1 MKAKLSQNPIVI
13 CCDRLEQQVKLTT
26 QLAQEYDEI
35 STCQLSQFEVMIERE
50 PDACVVIGWQSIC
63 AELCLMIDVCRKR
76 NTPLLIVLEKINVN
90 DINRLPK
97 QVDYVVIASDWQSTL
112 SPWLQQAQN
121 LRSSVVKLE
130 QKIDGLETRLE
141 DRKLIEKAKGMLMK
155 LHQVDEQQA
164 YQAMRK
170 SAMQSSQPLGQ
181 VARNLLQ
188 TLEALK

>member
-50 PDACVVIGWQSIC
+50 PDASVVIGWQSIC

-90 DINRLPK
+90 DINRLPQ

>member
-26 QLAQEYDEI
+26 QLAQEYDDI
-35 STCQLSQFEVMIERE
+35 LTCQLSQFEVMIERE
-50 PDACVVIGWQSIC
+50 PDASVVIGWQSIC

-76 NTPLLIVLEKINVN
+76 NIPLLLVLEKINVN
-90 DINRLPK
+90 DINRLPQ

-170 SAMQSSQPLGQ
+170 SAMQSSQPLGE

>member
-26 QLAQEYDEI
+26 QLAQEYDDI
-35 STCQLSQFEVMIERE
+35 LTCQLSQFEVMIERE
-50 PDACVVIGWQSIC
+50 PDASVVIGWQSIC

-76 NTPLLIVLEKINVN
+76 HTPLLIVLEKINVN
-90 DINRLPK
+90 DINRLPQ

-141 DRKLIEKAKGMLMK
+141 ERKLIEKAKGMLMK

>member
-26 QLAQEYDEI
+26 QLAQEYDDI
-35 STCQLSQFEVMIERE
+35 LTCQLSQFEVMIERE
-50 PDACVVIGWQSIC
+50 PDASVVIGWQSIC

-76 NTPLLIVLEKINVN
+76 NIPLLLVLEKINVN
-90 DINRLPK
+90 DINRLPQK
-97 QVDYVVIASDWQSTL
+97 VDYVVIASDWQSTL

-141 DRKLIEKAKGMLMK
+141 ERKLIEKAKGMLMK

>member
-26 QLAQEYDEI
+26 QLAQEYDDI
-35 STCQLSQFEVMIERE
+35 LTCQLSQFEVMIERE
-50 PDACVVIGWQSIC
+50 PDASVVIGWQSIC

-76 NTPLLIVLEKINVN
+76 NIPLLLVLEKINVN
-90 DINRLPK
+90 DIKRLPQ

-121 LRSSVVKLE
+121 LRSSVVQLE

-141 DRKLIEKAKGMLMK
+141 ERKLIEKAKGMLMK

-170 SAMQSSQPLGQ
+170 SAMQSSQPLGE

>member
-26 QLAQEYDEI
+26 QLAQEYDDI
-35 STCQLSQFEVMIERE
+35 LTCQLSQFEVMIERE
-50 PDACVVIGWQSIC
+50 PDASVVIGWQSIC

-76 NTPLLIVLEKINVN
+76 NIPLLLVLEKINVN
-90 DINRLPK
+90 DINRLPQ

-141 DRKLIEKAKGMLMK
+141 ERKLIEKAKGMLMK

-170 SAMQSSQPLGQ
+170 SAMQSSQPLGE